1 MRSMRPRMRRIAL
14 GGLTLLMAVLLG
26 GAIESADAT
35 LLLLKPNP
43 ADPATFV
50 GHGGYSADG
59 LGQNFSTGGT
69 VQADV
74 PAGSTVVSGSEG

>member
-50 GHGGYSADG
+50 GHELPSKYLKAH
-59 LGQNFSTGGT
+59 LGK
-69 VQADV
+69 QARARRRAEL
-74 PAGSTVVSGSEG
+74 AGS